1 VARLKSVSHDEE
13 LSLVDHLDEL
23 RSRLIV
29 VVIAFGVAFAVCF
42 WQNHYVLA
50 ALNRPLDGLIPVTLG
65 VAEQFTTTLTVA
77 AYAAI
82 LLIMPVF
89 LHQSYAFLLPAFSP
103 NERKVALPLLLM
115 VPVLF
120 VGGVVF
126 GYLVVL
132 PNAISFLLGFNAE
145 EFNVML
151 RARDYYSFTALTL
164 VAIGILF
171 QIPVGILAVTRLGII
186 TPRQLR
192 RHRRYAFLGIA
203 VVAMLLPGTDPV
215 TMLLS
220 MAPLVVLYEL
230 SVLLASA
237 FDRRPSDGTDDEEDG
252 DEGPDDDG
260 DPHDGP
266 GGDGEGLGSA
276 EPNGRPDA
284 LRSPART
291 P

>member
-1 VARLKSVSHDEE
+1 MARLKSVRHDEE

-29 VVIAFGVAFAVCF
+29 VVIAFGVAFAACF

-82 LLIMPVF
+82 LVIMPVF
-89 LHQSYAFLLPAFSP
+89 LFQAYAFLLPAFSP
-103 NERKVALPLLLM
+103 GERKVALPLLLM

-120 VGGVVF
+120 IGGVVF
-126 GYLVVL
+126 GYFVVL
-132 PNAISFLLGFNAE
+132 PNAISFLLAFNSD

-192 RHRRYAFLGIA
+192 KNRRYAFLGIA

-220 MAPLVVLYEL
+220 MAPLVVLFEL
-230 SVLLASA
+230 SVLMASA
-237 FDRRPSDGTDDEEDG
+237 FDRRRARDDT
-252 DEGPDDDG
+252 DDDG
-260 DPHDGP
+260 
-266 GGDGEGLGSA
+266 
-276 EPNGRPDA
+276 
-284 LRSPART
+284 
-291 P
+291 

>member
-1 VARLKSVSHDEE
+1 MARLKSVSHDEE

-126 GYLVVL
+126 GYFVVL

-192 RHRRYAFLGIA
+192 KHRRYAFLGIA

-237 FDRRPSDGTDDEEDG
+237 FDRRPSDGTDEEEDG

-260 DPHDGP
+260 DPHEGP
-266 GGDGEGLGSA
+266 GGDGGGLGSA